1 MECAGGISTFT
12 SPNSRQMLTIVI
24 VYAISWIVLVIFFI
38 DDIRLDESLLPNTV
52 KVFML
57 KYFWDRWPWEIDE

>member
-1 MECAGGISTFT
+1 
-12 SPNSRQMLTIVI
+12 MLTIVI

-38 DDIRLDESLLPNTV
+38 EDIRLDESLLPNTV